1 MFWWFPKNWKN
12 DKIEEIVL
20 VSPTHRQLVLL
31 GWPNV
36 AIYYTVMI
44 IDFQDEMLIFMEYCA
59 HGTIAD
65 VAKLGLSEGMVRK
78 YTADI
83 LGAVGVLHENG
94 IVHRDIKGRL
104 THWGWDKM
112 DAISLTTFSNEFSW
126 MKMYEYRLKFHWSLF
141 LRVQLTISQH
151 WFR

>member
-1 MFWWFPKNWKN
+1 MIPKNWKN

-31 GWPNV
+31 WWPNV

-83 LGAVGVLHENG
+83 LGAVSVLHENG

-104 THWGWDKM
+104 IHGGLAMHIYTSELIMVMAWH
-112 DAISLTTFSNEFSW
+112 
-126 MKMYEYRLKFHWSLF
+126 LF
-141 LRVQLTISQH
+141 VSEAMFTSDLGG
-151 WFR
+151 